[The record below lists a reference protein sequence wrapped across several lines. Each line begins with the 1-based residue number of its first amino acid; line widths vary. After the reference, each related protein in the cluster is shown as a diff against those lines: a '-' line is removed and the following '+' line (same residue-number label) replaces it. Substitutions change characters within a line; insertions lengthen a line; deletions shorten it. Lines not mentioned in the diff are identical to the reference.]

1 MPINETLKQQLI
13 KNFKEHKQSDELI
26 KLCMEVLNI
35 EHDNPDELRSSTER
49 NELIKKI
56 LENLKD
62 ED

>member
-35 EHDNPDELRSSTER
+35 EHDNPDELRSSTEEM
-49 NELIKKI
+49 N
-56 LENLKD
+56 
-62 ED
+62 

>member
-1 MPINETLKQQLI
+1 MPINEILKQQLV

-35 EHDNPDELRSSTER
+35 EHDNPDDLKSSTDR
-49 NELIKKI
+49 NKI
-56 LENLKD
+56 ISKIFDNLNN

>member
-56 LENLKD
+56 FENLKD